1 MKARGMQFSSSSLD
15 ARELKAL
22 QGVPDRII
30 VLEEEGEREKMFY
43 VPEKSWSSSS
53 TASSE
58 LKEEGGYLVEWDSLL
73 LYPQAIEQI
82 LVTQVCKVLGA
93 WYFSSYSH

>member
-1 MKARGMQFSSSSLD
+1 MQFSSSSLD

-43 VPEKSWSSSS
+43 VPEKS
-53 TASSE
+53 
-58 LKEEGGYLVEWDSLL
+58 
-73 LYPQAIEQI
+73 
-82 LVTQVCKVLGA
+82 
-93 WYFSSYSH
+93 